1 MRIGSQLVQISGST
15 VLLTGATGGIGHAIA
30 RALGARGAR
39 LILTGRRADVLE
51 PLAAELNGRALA
63 VDLCVPAEV
72 DRLAREAG
80 EVDILVANAALPAS
94 GTLDSFSL
102 DEIDRALDVNLRAPI
117 VLAHALAP
125 GMVQRG
131 RGHMLF
137 MSSLAGK
144 AATPGTALYNA
155 SKYGLRGFATALR
168 ADLRRS
174 GVGVSA
180 VFPGFIRDAGMF
192 AEAGV
197 KLPSGVGTRTPED
210 VARAVVRSIERN
222 RAEVDV
228 APLPLRASTA
238 FASLAPELAGRVG
251 RRLRAE
257 QISRDMEAGQREK
270 R

>member
-1 MRIGSQLVQISGST
+1 VQISGST

-30 RALGARGAR
+30 RSLGARGAS

-80 EVDILVANAALPAS
+80 EVDILVANAALPAA

-102 DEIDRALDVNLRAPI
+102 EEIDRALDVNLRAPI

-125 GMVQRG
+125 GMVSRG

-155 SKYGLRGFATALR
+155 SKYGLRGFASALR
-168 ADLRRS
+168 ADLRTS

-192 AEAGV
+192 ADAGV
-197 KLPSGVGTRTPED
+197 KLPPGVGTRTPED
-210 VARAVVRSIERN
+210 VAAAVVKAIERN
-222 RAEVDV
+222 RGEIDV
-228 APLPLRASTA
+228 APMPLRASTV
-238 FASLAPELAGRVG
+238 FASLAPELAGHVA
-251 RRLRAE
+251 RRLGSE
-257 QISRDMEAGQREK
+257 QISREMEAGQREK